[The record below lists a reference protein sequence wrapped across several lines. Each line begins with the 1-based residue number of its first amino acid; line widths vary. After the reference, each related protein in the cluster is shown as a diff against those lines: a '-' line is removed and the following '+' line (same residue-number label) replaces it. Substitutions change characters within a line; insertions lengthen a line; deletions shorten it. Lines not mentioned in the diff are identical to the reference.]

1 MEDITGRSTPIGV
14 QRHQCF
20 HSNVPVSVFFHI
32 RTVGRQYPLKPLIPT
47 LRILGKTLIKRYGFY
62 CNILLICLFAFQG
75 QCLAVFRSI
84 TFAGLQQIV
93 TLLNNLQTVVPHSH
107 HFIGCMEKHGSRHLV
122 YRRFV
127 TQCDN
132 LAIGSP
138 TATVEQIMEPN
149 ALSTLVAV
157 VFSSK
162 TPPLQV
168 SDTFKGVSLRF
179 VITERTK
186 AVREVANTT
195 Q

>member
-32 RTVGRQYPLKPLIPT
+32 RTVSRQYPLKPLIPT

-138 TATVEQIMEPN
+138 TATVERIMEPN
-149 ALSTLVAV
+149 ALIHLSG
-157 VFSSK
+157 SSILFK
-162 TPPLQV
+162 NTATPSQRHIQRCV
-168 SDTFKGVSLRF
+168 TK
-179 VITERTK
+179 ICNNRTYK
-186 AVREVANTT
+186 SSA
-195 Q
+195 

>member
-1 MEDITGRSTPIGV
+1 MLS
-14 QRHQCF
+14 QQCSCKRF
-20 HSNVPVSVFFHI
+20 LSYKDCRQTVSVEA
-32 RTVGRQYPLKPLIPT
+32 LIPT

-62 CNILLICLFAFQG
+62 CNILLICLFAFQD

-138 TATVEQIMEPN
+138 TATVEPDN
-149 ALSTLVAV
+149 RNR
-157 VFSSK
+157 
-162 TPPLQV
+162 TPYPP
-168 SDTFKGVSLRF
+168 
-179 VITERTK
+179 
-186 AVREVANTT
+186 
-195 Q
+195 